1 MTSEIYLDDSMVR
14 IQHNPNLKHKPFLL
28 EIYTF
33 DSEPY
38 SVRFSES
45 DLELLVG
52 FIQRTI
58 GENNGRL
65 I

>member
-14 IQHNPNLKHKPFLL
+14 IQHNPNLKHKPFLV

-33 DSEPY
+33 DNEPY
-38 SVRFSES
+38 NIRLNQSE
-45 DLELLVG
+45 LNLLAD

-58 GENNGRL
+58 GEKE
-65 I
+65 

>member
-14 IQHNPNLKHKPFLL
+14 IQHNPNLKNKPFLV

-33 DSEPY
+33 DNEPY
-38 SVRFSES
+38 NIRLNQS
-45 DLELLVG
+45 DLNLLAD

-58 GENNGRL
+58 GEKE
-65 I
+65 

>member
-1 MTSEIYLDDSMVR
+1 MTSEIHLDDSMVR
-14 IQHNPNLKHKPFLL
+14 IQHNPNLKNKPFLL

-58 GENNGRL
+58 GEK
-65 I
+65 

>member
-1 MTSEIYLDDSMVR
+1 MTSEIHLDDSMVL
-14 IQHNPNLKHKPFLL
+14 IKHNPNLKHKPFLL

-38 SVRFSES
+38 SIRFSES
-45 DLELLVG
+45 DLKLLAG
-52 FIQRTI
+52 FINKV

>member
-1 MTSEIYLDDSMVR
+1 MTTEIYLDDSMVR
-14 IQHNPNLKHKPFLL
+14 IQNNPNLKNKPFLV

-38 SVRFSES
+38 SVRFSEG
-45 DLELLVG
+45 DLELLSG

-58 GENNGRL
+58 GEK
-65 I
+65 

>member
-14 IQHNPNLKHKPFLL
+14 IQHNPNLKNKPFLV

-45 DLELLVG
+45 DLELLSG

-58 GENNGRL
+58 GEK
-65 I
+65 

>member
-1 MTSEIYLDDSMVR
+1 MTSEIHLDDSMVR
-14 IQHNPNLKHKPFLL
+14 IQHNPNLKHKPFLV

-38 SVRFSES
+38 QIHFSKD
-45 DLELLVG
+45 DLKLLAN
-52 FIQRTI
+52 FINI
-58 GENNGRL
+58 AGENNGRL